1 MPPIW
6 LQVLAIS
13 IGLSFVSVS
22 QAWITTASNK
32 NRKLLTSTSLRLST
46 NDPDEKVA
54 DDPQKDD
61 GTMLVV
67 AEQLRR
73 KAEQLRNEV
82 NQFEKAKQAGQR
94 EQLAQEE
101 QVRTE
106 REQRRD
112 RYSCI
117 VPILKPDGST
127 VMERCD
133 FPPRYYDTNNNSSSF
148 ITTVEASLPL
158 GILLGENN
166 DGSIS
171 IDEVAES
178 GNGAT
183 AGLRITD
190 LVRAITACRVEMAFP
205 TWQLLAGGIG
215 RPKTV
220 RFMYSVD
227 NRPLD
232 EVMAE
237 VASNR
242 LDPENRPVLV
252 VIERRM
258 VE

>member
-1 MPPIW
+1 MQPIW
-6 LQVLAIS
+6 LRVLAIS

-22 QAWITTASNK
+22 QAWITTASN
-32 NRKLLTSTSLRLST
+32 NRKSSSSSSSMRLT
-46 NDPDEKVA
+46 NDPYEKVA
-54 DDPQKDD
+54 DDPQKDESI
-61 GTMLVV
+61 LVV

-82 NQFEKAKQAGQR
+82 NQFEKAKQVGQM

-106 REQRRD
+106 REQRRH
-112 RYSCI
+112 RYSCV

-127 VMERCD
+127 VLERCD
-133 FPPRYYDTNNNSSSF
+133 FPPRYYDTNNNNNSSS

-158 GILLGENN
+158 GILLGEND

-171 IDEVAES
+171 IDDVAEL

-183 AGLRITD
+183 AGLRVTD
-190 LVRAITACRVEMAFP
+190 LLRAITACRVDMALP

-220 RFMYSVD
+220 RFMYGVD
-227 NRPLD
+227 NRPLN
-232 EVMAE
+232 EVMAA

-242 LDPENRPVLV
+242 LDPENRPVLL